1 MSPSHQ
7 IKGNTSYLHFSSITF
22 RGRFSL
28 SPPQVRQTSVLYI
41 LPVKTK
47 FLVYSPPTE
56 NEETL
61 YQSISDACQAIRDH
75 PETLKEFSDSSG
87 GHVEHDA

>member
-1 MSPSHQ
+1 
-7 IKGNTSYLHFSSITF
+7 
-22 RGRFSL
+22 
-28 SPPQVRQTSVLYI
+28 
-41 LPVKTK
+41 
-47 FLVYSPPTE
+47 VYSPPTE